1 MTKKLPEVYV
11 VPITKEI
18 NNNKEIFRS
27 YDKEEILEKKIPIDK
42 NDINK
47 IFKEKDHVYKSKIMI
62 NDSKIVE
69 AIGLT
74 STSLLT
80 LTGEKIPLEQITS
93 IKKV

>member
-1 MTKKLPEVYV
+1 MKKLPEVYV

-18 NNNKEIFRS
+18 NNNKEVFKS
-27 YDKEEILEKKIPIDK
+27 YEKQEVVEETLPIDK

-74 STSLLT
+74 NNALLT
-80 LTGEKIPLEQITS
+80 LTGEKIPLEQIKS
-93 IKKV
+93 LKKV